1 MFDTVRWS
9 SADYQIK
16 FERITQEAP
25 VKAPEGLTLT
35 AWGLSKNLNLLLNN
49 PKPAQ
54 ITDIVRSYLPYII
67 DTVVD
72 MIAAMIDESER
83 SNTRFPPIDSLYLV
97 VQADLVMPGYSIL
110 PVDFVTNIIRS
121 HKPNKVIKFIA
132 LLDPSE
138 TSIYID
144 ERVNKLDFIGNEMVQ

>member
-1 MFDTVRWS
+1 MIDTIRWAS
-9 SADYQIK
+9 VDYQIK
-16 FERITQEAP
+16 FERITQETP
-25 VKAPEGLTLT
+25 IKAPEGLTLT

-49 PKPAQ
+49 PSPEQ

-67 DTVVD
+67 ETVVD
-72 MIAAMIDESER
+72 MIALMIDESER
-83 SNTRFPPIDSLYLV
+83 TNSRFPPIDSLYLV

-110 PVDFVTNIIRS
+110 PVDFVTNIVRS
-121 HKPNKVIKFIA
+121 QKPDKVIKFIA

-144 ERVNKLDFIGNEMVQ
+144 ERTNNLDYIGNEMVQ